1 MTTPE
6 ILSCYDSGREAAGF
20 DMDLGEATRAFQLGF
35 KCGRQRPLEIG
46 TSSWRGPMA
55 RRASGRLARRRPSV
69 LRRVCSGVAGLL
81 LSERK
86 VW

>member
-1 MTTPE
+1 MTTPAL
-6 ILSCYDSGREAAGF
+6 LSCHDSGREAASYG
-20 DMDLGEATRAFQLGF
+20 MTLGEATRAFQMGF

-55 RRASGRLARRRPSV
+55 RRRPSV
-69 LRRVCSGVAGLL
+69 LRRVFSGVSSILL
-81 LSERK
+81 HDRR